1 VKQNWPDIP
10 PEKLDH
16 RRDLMNA
23 AIRDCLVSGYQP
35 FIEGLKQ
42 VKRQAFK

>member
-10 PEKLDH
+10 PEKLERARH
-16 RRDLMNA
+16 LMNA
-23 AIRDCLVSGYQP
+23 AIRDFLVSGYQP

-42 VKRQAFK
+42 AKKQVFK